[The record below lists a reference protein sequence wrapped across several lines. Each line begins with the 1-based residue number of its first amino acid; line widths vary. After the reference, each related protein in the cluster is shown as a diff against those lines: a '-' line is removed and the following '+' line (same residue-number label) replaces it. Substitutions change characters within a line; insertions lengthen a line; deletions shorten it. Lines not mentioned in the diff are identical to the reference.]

1 MQSFKVFLLMCFYIG
16 NSFQQDG
23 TLHPIFNGEDLT
35 GWAVPNNNVWWTVQD
50 GILEVRSDPDQLGS
64 ILWTEQ
70 EYRNFIFEADFK
82 MVDGTVDSGIFMRND
97 HDQIQ
102 IGISGSLKRDMTCSP
117 YIPGKGYP
125 VEAEGVSNLLRQ
137 DDWNTIKIKAVG
149 STYTTW
155 LNGQQVMTYTSESA
169 VEEGPL
175 GIQLHPKRDMHIQYR
190 NIKASAIE

>member
-1 MQSFKVFLLMCFYIG
+1 MQSIKVFFLMCFYIG
-16 NSFQQDG
+16 NSFQHDG

-149 STYTTW
+149 STYTSW